1 MSQQKQ
7 ILDYA
12 SKQYGASPE
21 YLWEKYPTFAILR
34 HSNAHNKW
42 FALTGRIAK
51 SKLGLNEEGDTDFL
65 NIKCPP
71 EMVGMLRQDPNFLP
85 AYHMNKEHWLT
96 IVLDNGVATD
106 ELLKLLDW
114 SFDLTK

>member
-1 MSQQKQ
+1 
-7 ILDYA
+7 
-12 SKQYGASPE
+12 
-21 YLWEKYPTFAILR
+21 
-34 HSNAHNKW
+34 
-42 FALTGRIAK
+42 
-51 SKLGLNEEGDTDFL
+51 
-65 NIKCPP
+65 
-71 EMVGMLRQDPNFLP
+71 MVGMLRQDPNFLP